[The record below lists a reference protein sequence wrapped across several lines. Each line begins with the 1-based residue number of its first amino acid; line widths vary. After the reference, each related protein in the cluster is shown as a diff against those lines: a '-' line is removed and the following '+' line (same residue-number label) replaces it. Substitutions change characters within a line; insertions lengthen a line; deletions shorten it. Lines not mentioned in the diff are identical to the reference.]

1 MKDVTILT
9 NNGVNVQQSLELF
22 GDMEMYDETLTDFLD
37 MSQEKLENLEKHRVA
52 NDMPNYAI
60 EVHALKS
67 DARYLGFMNLGDMAY
82 ESEMKSK
89 AGDSAYVNENHPKIL
104 EEAKRVINLAETY
117 LGRPLTTSFPGL
129 AAAPAPAPAPAAPA
143 GQPVPAPAPV
153 APAGQPVPAPAP
165 VAPVGQP
172 VPAPAPVAPAGQ
184 PVPAPAPVAPAGQPV
199 PAPAPVAPA
208 GQPVPAP
215 APVAPAGQPVPA
227 PAPVALAGQPV
238 PAPAP
243 VAPAGQPVPAPI
255 MPAEQNYVKQP
266 EPIIQTS
273 ESGSIQFFPSSN
285 TNNIMEHSLSM
296 MNQNSTVGV
305 QGVPAVK
312 QGIIL
317 IIDDSNLVANFV
329 KKIFSD
335 KYDVL
340 VANDGSKGIEMANDP
355 NIRPK
360 IKTCLVDLYMP
371 NVDGFQVLDNFRE
384 NGIFVK
390 TPVAVISGAEDT
402 ESIER
407 ARSYPIIDI
416 LAKPFTDRDVKMTVE
431 KCLAVYF

>member
-37 MSQEKLENLEKHRVA
+37 MSQEKLASLEKHRVA

-67 DARYLGFMNLGDMAY
+67 DARYLGFMTLGDMAY

-129 AAAPAPAPAPAAPA
+129 ATSV
-143 GQPVPAPAPV
+143 GQPVAPQAPV
-153 APAGQPVPAPAP
+153 APAGQPVAP
-165 VAPVGQP
+165 Q
-172 VPAPAPVAPAGQ
+172 APVAPAGQ
-184 PVPAPAPVAPAGQPV
+184 PVAPQAPVAPAGQPV
-199 PAPAPVAPA
+199 APQAPVAPA
-208 GQPVPAP
+208 GQPVAP
-215 APVAPAGQPVPA
+215 QAPVAPAGQPVA
-227 PAPVALAGQPV
+227 PQV
-238 PAPAP
+238 PL
-243 VAPAGQPVPAPI
+243 
-255 MPAEQNYVKQP
+255 MPAEQNYAKP
-266 EPIIQTS
+266 AEPIIQTS
-273 ESGSIQFFPSSN
+273 ESGSIQFFPSDN
-285 TNNIMEHSLSM
+285 MNNIMDQSLSAI
-296 MNQNSTVGV
+296 NQATAAQTMTVPG
-305 QGVPAVK
+305 VK

-329 KKIFSD
+329 KKIFSAN
-335 KYDVL
+335 YDVL

-407 ARSYPIIDI
+407 AKSYPIIDI
-416 LAKPFTDRDVKMTVE
+416 LAKPFTDRDVKMCVE